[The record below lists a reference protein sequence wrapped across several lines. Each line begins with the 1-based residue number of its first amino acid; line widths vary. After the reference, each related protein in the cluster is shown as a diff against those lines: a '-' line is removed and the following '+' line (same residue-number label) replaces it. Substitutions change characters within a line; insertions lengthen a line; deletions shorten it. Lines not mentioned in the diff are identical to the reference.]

1 MWNCQEQHLK
11 PITRGDTGFA
21 NKSYARTM
29 VPHQTYAFDV
39 LVTRARTCT
48 ISRSDCRL
56 TSVGT
61 ARSEKKRRQE
71 RSDEKE
77 VEVVRALP
85 ERVLGPR
92 QELSGTR
99 AVSQDGN
106 VVGHRRIGGPTRGT
120 ARFVTC
126 VVGAEEVF
134 TQRHILTPRRGCRRR
149 TTKCVRDRKGESL
162 KGTKCVRGTLQSVC
176 SSGTT
181 TRCSSRWC
189 I

>member
-1 MWNCQEQHLK
+1 M
-11 PITRGDTGFA
+11 TRSDTGFA

-48 ISRSDCRL
+48 ISRSDWRL
-56 TSVGT
+56 TSVGA
-61 ARSEKKRRQE
+61 ARSEKKHRQE
-71 RSDEKE
+71 HRDEKE

-85 ERVLGPR
+85 EWLVGPR
-92 QELSGTR
+92 SEAGTGLELEQSARTGTWS
-99 AVSQDGN
+99 ATDAL
-106 VVGHRRIGGPTRGT
+106 VVQLE
-120 ARFVTC
+120 ARLLVTC

-181 TRCSSRWC
+181 TRCSPRWC